1 MGMFDMLRQ
10 AHTMKEKMKNFQE
23 ELERQTFEASAGNGA
38 VTVVMNGKHE
48 VKKVVLD
55 PKILPSVDSG
65 RLEGLIQEAMNEA
78 GRQVKEKLKSEV
90 SKMTGGLD
98 IPGLF

>member
-10 AHTMKEKMKNFQE
+10 AHAMKEKLKSLQE
-23 ELERQTFEASAGNGA
+23 ELERETFEASAGNGA

-48 VKKVVLD
+48 VKKVSLN
-55 PKILPSVDSG
+55 PQILQSGDAG
-65 RLEGLIQEAMNEA
+65 RLEGLVQEAVNEA
-78 GRQVKEKLKSEV
+78 GRQVKERLKAEV

-98 IPGLF
+98 LPGLL

>member
-1 MGMFDMLRQ
+1 VNMFDMLRQ
-10 AHTMKEKMKNFQE
+10 ASAMKEKMKSFQE
-23 ELERQTFEASAGNGA
+23 ELERQTFEASSGGGT

-48 VKKVVLD
+48 VKKVTLD
-55 PKILPSVDSG
+55 PKILQSADPG
-65 RLEGLIQEAMNEA
+65 RLESLVLEAMNEA